1 MSPNYKLVIAGLK
14 VMHVVKFENLT
25 FIFDISC
32 LLTTRGKFSVY
43 TRLVGLQLVKMFP
56 KMFVYI
62 LILVII
68 RIGNLELR
76 YYSCIDNRP

>member
-56 KMFVYI
+56 KI
-62 LILVII
+62 LAYSYTYCHNTNWEFII
-68 RIGNLELR
+68 ALLFLYR
-76 YYSCIDNRP
+76 

>member
-1 MSPNYKLVIAGLK
+1 MSPNYQLVIAGLK

-43 TRLVGLQLVKMFP
+43 TRLVGLQLVKMFT
-56 KMFVYI
+56 KII

>member
-32 LLTTRGKFSVY
+32 LLTTHGKFSVY

-56 KMFVYI
+56 
-62 LILVII
+62 
-68 RIGNLELR
+68 
-76 YYSCIDNRP
+76 

>member
-56 KMFVYI
+56 KIFVYSYTCHNTNWEF
-62 LILVII
+62 
-68 RIGNLELR
+68 RIALL
-76 YYSCIDNRP
+76 CLDNRP

>member
-56 KMFVYI
+56 KIFAYSYTCHNTNWEF
-62 LILVII
+62 II
-68 RIGNLELR
+68 ALLFLYR
-76 YYSCIDNRP
+76 

>member
-14 VMHVVKFENLT
+14 VMHIVNFENLT

-56 KMFVYI
+56 QI
-62 LILVII
+62 LAYSYTCHYTNWEF
-68 RIGNLELR
+68 RIALLFLYR
-76 YYSCIDNRP
+76 

>member
-43 TRLVGLQLVKMFP
+43 TRLVGLQLVKMFT
-56 KMFVYI
+56 KFFVYSYTCHNTNWEF
-62 LILVII
+62 
-68 RIGNLELR
+68 RIALLFLYR
-76 YYSCIDNRP
+76 